1 MNHESSDTKKIGT
14 GDIAMQKAAKRRL
27 AEMEKRNRCLLEAL
41 PDMIFV
47 FDEHGTYRDYQAP
60 DPTLLAT
67 SPESLVGQTVSDI
80 LPQDIADRFLP
91 VIKDVLKTQRL
102 RLFEYS
108 LDLKDGRQQYFEAR
122 IMPMD
127 KKNVMTLVRDV
138 TEMRQSTQ
146 SLRQYK
152 LLFEKAD
159 ICIAIA
165 TPDGILTSVNDA
177 MANAHGYSAAELI
190 GQHCRIFHNEKQ
202 IPALQKNLDRLLR
215 QGSLNAQTSHHCRRD
230 GSEFVML
237 MTAFVM
243 HNEEGQPSALAA
255 TAMNLSDLKK
265 AEAANI
271 QMTAAIEQ
279 ADEILL
285 LTDKEGII
293 TYVNPAFERITGY
306 TREEAVGKHTRLLKS
321 GKQDDVFYQKP
332 WQTITAGRVWKGIMI
347 NRRKDGTTYT
357 ESDSISPVRDENGD
371 IVGFVAA
378 KKDISDQVER
388 EEQLRQAQKLESV
401 GRLAGGVAHDF
412 NNMLQVILGSAE
424 LALSD
429 SNLTASLRV
438 ELEEILGAARQ
449 SREITRQLLAFAR
462 KEAITP
468 HALDLNTAIDDLLV
482 MLRHLI
488 SENIDL
494 RWQPGTNLWP
504 VFMDPSQIDQILTN
518 LVINA
523 RDAIPDVGRITI
535 ASANTKISEAESK
548 TTEGA
553 CAGDYVRLTVSDN
566 GRGIDRETMQHV
578 FEPFFTTKKDGQGT
592 GLGLP
597 TVYGIIRQNAGFVTI
612 KSAPGQGTKVNLF
625 IPRHY
630 GDVAQRQRATTTD
643 RGSGKKGT
651 ETVLLVEDEPSVLNH
666 TKRILD
672 RLGYHVL
679 PAETVEEAM
688 RLAQTHEGT
697 IDLLLTDVIMP
708 TMNGTDLAD
717 RVQALRAG
725 IKCLYMSGYT
735 ADYITDHGVL
745 NSNVH
750 FIQKP
755 FSLSDLSAKVRM
767 ILDN

>member
-1 MNHESSDTKKIGT
+1 MSYESSDNHEIGARDLT
-14 GDIAMQKAAKRRL
+14 MQKAIKRRL
-27 AEMEKRNRCLLEAL
+27 AEVEKRNRCLLEAL

-60 DPTLLAT
+60 DPSLLAT
-67 SPESLVGQTVSDI
+67 SPEHLVGRTVSDI
-80 LPQDIADRFLP
+80 LPRDIADRFLP

-102 RLFEYS
+102 RLFEYA
-108 LDLKDGRQQYFEAR
+108 LKQKDGRQQYFEAR

-127 KKNVMTLVRDV
+127 RQNVMTLVRDV
-138 TEMRQSTQ
+138 TEMRQSMQ
-146 SLRQYK
+146 SLRQFK
-152 LLFEKAD
+152 ILFDQAD
-159 ICIAIA
+159 ICMAIA
-165 TPDGILTSVNDA
+165 TPDGIMTSVNDA
-177 MANAHGYSAAELI
+177 MADAHGYSAAELI
-190 GQHCRIFHNEKQ
+190 GQPIRIFHSEKQ
-202 IPALQKNLDRLLR
+202 IPVMQKNFDRLLR
-215 QGSLNAQTSHHCRRD
+215 NGSFSAQTIPHCRRD

-243 HNEEGQPSALAA
+243 HNEEGQPSALAV

-265 AEAANI
+265 AESVNI

-279 ADEILL
+279 ADEILM
-285 LTDKEGII
+285 LTDKQGII

-306 TREEAVGKHTRLLKS
+306 TRQEAVGKYTSLLKS
-321 GKQDDVFYQKP
+321 GEQDDAFYQKL
-332 WQTITAGRVWKGIMI
+332 WRTITAGRVWEGVMI

-378 KKDISDQVER
+378 KKDISEQVAR

-424 LALSD
+424 LALSESD
-429 SNLTASLRV
+429 LTANLRV
-438 ELEEILGAARQ
+438 ELEEIMGAARQ
-449 SREITRQLLAFAR
+449 SRDITRQLLAFAR

-468 HALDLNTAIDDLLV
+468 HALDLNAAIDNLLD
-482 MLRHLI
+482 MLQRLI

-504 VFMDPSQIDQILTN
+504 VFMDPNQIDQVLTN

-523 RDAIPDVGRITI
+523 RDAIPDVGKITI
-535 ASANTKISEAESK
+535 ASANTTISEAQSK

-553 CAGDYVRLTVSDN
+553 SPGDYVRLTVGDN
-566 GRGIDRETMQHV
+566 GRGMDQDTMQHV

-612 KSAPGQGTKVNLF
+612 ESVPGQGTEVNLF
-625 IPRHY
+625 VPRHH
-630 GDVAQRQRATTTD
+630 GEVAQWQSATD
-643 RGSGKKGT
+643 RASGRRGK
-651 ETVLLVEDEPSVLNH
+651 ETVLLVEDEPSVLKY

-688 RLAQTHEGT
+688 RLAQTHEGA

-708 TMNGTDLAD
+708 TMNGRDLAD

-735 ADYITDHGVL
+735 ADYITDQWVL
-745 NSNVH
+745 DSNVH